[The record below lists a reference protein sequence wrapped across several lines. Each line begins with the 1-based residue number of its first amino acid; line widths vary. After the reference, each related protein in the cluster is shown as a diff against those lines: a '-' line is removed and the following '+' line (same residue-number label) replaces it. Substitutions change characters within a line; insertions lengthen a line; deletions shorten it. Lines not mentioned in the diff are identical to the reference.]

1 MNPNRMSMERSIGK
15 LVVMGVITDIVAN
28 KIRKIRNDRK
38 QYEVNIIADKKYF
51 QLLSELSLVSTLQQ
65 RMNEQFFRKDCYS
78 LMYEQGL
85 DGHNISFACQVQEA
99 FDPGIDLSDFYKQ
112 LGIDEEQLLLYSE
125 VGEPDEYDTQDQVSE
140 MEEDYLY
147 YLKED
152 LIHDLQKQGY
162 EIFSY
167 KRLFY
172 RMMEPL
178 METPI

>member
-1 MNPNRMSMERSIGK
+1 M
-15 LVVMGVITDIVAN
+15 
-28 KIRKIRNDRK
+28 
-38 QYEVNIIADKKYF
+38 
-51 QLLSELSLVSTLQQ
+51 
-65 RMNEQFFRKDCYS
+65 
-78 LMYEQGL
+78 
-85 DGHNISFACQVQEA
+85 
-99 FDPGIDLSDFYKQ
+99 SDFYKQ
-112 LGIDEEQLLLYSE
+112 LGIDEVQLLLYTE
-125 VGEPDEYDTQDQVSE
+125 VGEPDEYYMQDQVSE

-152 LIHDLQKQGY
+152 LIYDLQKQGY